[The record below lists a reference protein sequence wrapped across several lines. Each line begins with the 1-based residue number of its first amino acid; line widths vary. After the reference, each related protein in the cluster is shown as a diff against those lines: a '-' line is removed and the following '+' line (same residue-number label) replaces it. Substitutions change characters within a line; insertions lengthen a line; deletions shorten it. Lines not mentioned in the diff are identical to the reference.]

1 MKPRVL
7 LLGQEV
13 HPIPP
18 IKGAAVEQWIDAVA
32 HRLER
37 YEPHVVSIPHPARPD
52 SEIEGNVH
60 YHRIRV
66 GRFYNRIF
74 RKLTRLDP
82 YSYAD
87 RIVRYANSITPAI
100 VHIHNAPKF
109 VDQLA
114 GRVGGVRFVLHM
126 HNEKEDRVRSRLDA
140 LIGCSEYVRSW
151 FSSRGLSADRY
162 GVLPNG
168 VDTHLFRPLQSPDA
182 AREFR
187 RKANI
192 PVDRFV
198 VLFVGRISPEKGPD
212 VLAEAARWLDP
223 SRFHLLFVG
232 EWSQGDAKTSA
243 RVRYARQLQEQLR
256 AVPHTVLDTVA
267 PSNMHSVYGLGDLVV
282 IPSRFEE
289 PFSMVAIEAMSCG
302 VPVLAFRRG
311 GMAEYLVDRENALVV
326 DPEVSAKELAHSI
339 DRAAQ
344 NPSGLTEMAARA
356 RGLVE
361 RRFTWDR
368 VVAETERFYGSL
380 LGGQVGL
387 GPKEAAK

>member
-7 LLGQEV
+7 LLSQEV

-18 IKGAAVEQWIDAVA
+18 RKGAAVEQWIDAVA

-37 YEPHVVSIPHPARPD
+37 YEPHVVSVPHPVRPD
-52 SEIEGNVH
+52 SEVNGNVR
-60 YHRIRV
+60 YHRIRI
-66 GRFYNRIF
+66 GRVYNRVF

-87 RIVRYANSITPAI
+87 RIVHYANSNAPAI

-114 GRVGGVRFVLHM
+114 GRIRGARIVLHM

-140 LIGCSEYVRSW
+140 LIGCSDYIRNW
-151 FSSRGLSADRY
+151 FEARGLSVDRY
-162 GVLPNG
+162 GVIPNG
-168 VDTHLFRPLQSPDA
+168 VDTRLFRPLQPDA
-182 AREFR
+182 GRALRQ
-187 RKANI
+187 KANI

-212 VLAEAARWLDP
+212 LLAEATRWLDP

-232 EWSQGDAKTSA
+232 EWSKGDAGTSA
-243 RVRYARQLQEQLR
+243 RVRYARKLEELLR
-256 AVPHTVLDTVA
+256 TVPHTILDTLA
-267 PSNMHSVYGLGDLVV
+267 PANMHSVYGLGDLVV

-289 PFSMVAIEAMSCG
+289 PFSMVAIEAMACG

-326 DPEVSAKELAHSI
+326 DPEVSAKDLAHSI
-339 DRAAQ
+339 EHAAQ
-344 NPSGLTEMAARA
+344 NPTGLAGMAARA
-356 RGLVE
+356 RSTVE

-368 VVAETERFYGSL
+368 VVADTERLYDDL
-380 LGGQVGL
+380 LAQQ
-387 GPKEAAK
+387 

>member
-7 LLGQEV
+7 LFGQEV

-18 IKGAAVEQWIDAVA
+18 VKGAAVEQWIDAVA

-37 YEPHVVSIPHPARPD
+37 YEPHIVSIPHPARPD
-52 SEIEGNVH
+52 CEVESGVH
-60 YHRIRV
+60 YRRIRI

-100 VHIHNAPKF
+100 VHIHNAPKL
-109 VDQLA
+109 VDRVA
-114 GRVGGVRFVLHM
+114 GRIRGARIVLHM
-126 HNEKEDRVRSRLDA
+126 HNEKEDRVRSRFDA
-140 LIGCSEYVRSW
+140 LIGCSNYIRNW
-151 FSSRGLSADRY
+151 FSARGMSVDRY

-168 VDTHLFRPLQSPDA
+168 VDTRLFTPLRSPDA
-182 AREFR
+182 VRER
-187 RKANI
+187 RQRANI
-192 PVDRFV
+192 PPDRFV
-198 VLFVGRISPEKGPD
+198 VLFAGRISQEKGPD

-232 EWSQGDAKTSA
+232 EWSRGDAKTSA
-243 RVRYARQLQEQLR
+243 RVRYAWRLEEQLR
-256 AVPHTVLDTVA
+256 AVPHTVFDTFA
-267 PSNMHSVYGLGDLVV
+267 PSDMHSVYGLGDLVV

-289 PFSMVAIEAMSCG
+289 PFSMVAIEAMACG

-311 GMAEYLVDRENALVV
+311 GMAEYLVDGENALVV
-326 DPEVSAKELAHSI
+326 DPEASAKELAHSI
-339 DRAAQ
+339 IRAAQ
-344 NPSGLTEMAARA
+344 NPSSLAEMAGCARDM
-356 RGLVE
+356 VE

-368 VVAETERFYGSL
+368 VVAETERFYDSL
-380 LGGQVGL
+380 LEHQGEL
-387 GPKEAAK
+387 T

>member
-7 LLGQEV
+7 LLSQEV

-18 IKGAAVEQWIDAVA
+18 RKGAAVEQWIDAVA
-32 HRLER
+32 HRLGR
-37 YEPHVVSIPHPARPD
+37 YEPHIVSVPHPDRPD
-52 SEIEGNVH
+52 SEVEGNVH
-60 YHRIRV
+60 YHRIRI
-66 GRFYNRIF
+66 GRFYNRAF

-87 RIVRYANSITPAI
+87 RIVRYANSNAPAI

-114 GRVGGVRFVLHM
+114 GRIGEARIVLHM

-140 LIGCSEYVRSW
+140 LIGCSDYIRSW
-151 FSSRGLSADRY
+151 FSARGMSVDRY

-168 VDTHLFRPLQSPDA
+168 VDTRLFRPLQPDA
-182 AREFR
+182 ARALR
-187 RKANI
+187 QKANI
-192 PVDRFV
+192 PVDRFI

-212 VLAEAARWLDP
+212 LLAEAARWLDP

-232 EWSQGDAKTSA
+232 EWSKGDADTSA
-243 RVRYARQLQEQLR
+243 RVRYARQLKELLR
-256 AVPHTVLDTVA
+256 AVPHTVLDTLA
-267 PSNMHSVYGLGDLVV
+267 PTDMHSVYGLGDLVV

-289 PFSMVAIEAMSCG
+289 PFSMVAIEAMACG

-311 GMAEYLVDRENALVV
+311 GMAEYLVDRDNALVV
-326 DPEVSAKELAHSI
+326 DPEVSAKDLAHSI
-339 DRAAQ
+339 DHAAH
-344 NPSGLTEMAARA
+344 NPSGLAQMAARA
-356 RGLVE
+356 RGTVE

-368 VVAETERFYGSL
+368 VVADTERLYDGL
-380 LGGQVGL
+380 LS
-387 GPKEAAK
+387 KS